1 MLLPPSRTSPLVQPL
16 LEYVGFPDK
25 FDFVD
30 IQLRRCLEPGQMNRA
45 RRVTLHLAIEG
56 VHADSRIAQALAPLS
71 VDNIGLFCTPIVNL
85 FEHAGVKSSRGETV
99 AEYPLVPKP
108 NRPDMRGIYSID
120 AVRDPTDGTVIAPL
134 NAWGVGKGERFWLAR
149 HDPYAA
155 THHPG
160 RETSLVLLR
169 ADGTAATKMPLQ
181 LAVDLTCT
189 NRDWPSRMRIGSS
202 KGDLKNENDQV
213 PCKITLLKQPTPTY
227 SASRETEALWRVIA
241 LTTANLTQLTREG
254 WPDFVKLMR
263 QLAPNDRRAEHV
275 GALSFVKRNVVERL
289 LAIKPHSALVRGF
302 EIVMAADESAFVENS
317 MGTLIRLLDGY
328 LSRYAPANGFTQLVV
343 LSKNDG
349 SVIVR
354 CPLRPGLAPLL

>member
-1 MLLPPSRTSPLVQPL
+1 
-16 LEYVGFPDK
+16 
-25 FDFVD
+25 
-30 IQLRRCLEPGQMNRA
+30 MNRA

-85 FEHAGVKSSRGETV
+85 FEHAGVKSSRGEIV

-189 NRDWPSRMRIGSS
+189 NRDWPSRMRIGSP
-202 KGDLKNENDQV
+202 KGDLRTK
-213 PCKITLLKQPTPTY
+213 
-227 SASRETEALWRVIA
+227 
-241 LTTANLTQLTREG
+241 TTKYLA
-254 WPDFVKLMR
+254 KL
-263 QLAPNDRRAEHV
+263 
-275 GALSFVKRNVVERL
+275 
-289 LAIKPHSALVRGF
+289 
-302 EIVMAADESAFVENS
+302 
-317 MGTLIRLLDGY
+317 
-328 LSRYAPANGFTQLVV
+328 
-343 LSKNDG
+343 
-349 SVIVR
+349 R
-354 CPLRPGLAPLL
+354 C